1 MYTFY
6 KLKLVELNPKLKFT
20 SLSGKEE
27 TCRQYEKILVGSHE
41 TLEGCLEAFNTY
53 SENDEN
59 VFSFI
64 IEGPEHG
71 HGKIEYKYSEK
82 PWPGEDEIR
91 ENEKYDESP
100 EILLVYDAD
109 KRLISSYRY
118 DNANPGGVRQ
128 AEEHIFHPGEK
139 AWVKQ
144 TVYLEDSDND
154 LLMPVEIVGKFA
166 MQESPETLN
175 IEKDQLEFR
184 PLTTVTANW
193 GECPESPVDNAPRI
207 DFLPYN
213 AV

>member
-1 MYTFY
+1 MYRFY
-6 KLKLVELNPKLKFT
+6 KLKLVELNPKLQFT
-20 SLSGKEE
+20 SLSGNDEFG
-27 TCRQYEKILVGSHE
+27 RQYEKILISSHE
-41 TLEGCLEAFNTY
+41 TLEACQEAFNTH

-71 HGKIEYKYSEK
+71 YGKLKYEYNEE

-100 EILLVYDAD
+100 EILLVYDVD

-118 DNANPGGVRQ
+118 DNANPGGTRQ
-128 AEEHIFHPGEK
+128 AEEHIFHPSEK

-144 TVYLEDSDND
+144 SVYLEDSDND
-154 LLMPVEIVGKFA
+154 LLMPVEIVGKFT

-184 PLTTVTANW
+184 PLMTVTANW
-193 GECPESPVDNAPRI
+193 GECPECPLDQAPRI